1 MSTRS
6 SSTSSTCGTVGWGWT
21 GRRLA
26 ACPAADVRA
35 ALDRNLLFF
44 GGKGGVGKTTCAA
57 ATALE
62 AARCGRRVLLVSVDP
77 AHSVADVF
85 GTPVGST
92 PTRIVDG
99 LTALEIDPEAEA
111 TRYLDEVRGNVAR
124 LFSATV
130 VRQAFRQFELA
141 AQAPGLEDVAVFD
154 RVMRLVLEPPDTC
167 DLLIVDTAPTG
178 HALRLL
184 AMPEALGDWL
194 QALAARRREIVDEQD
209 RGREAA
215 PADPV
220 LATLEERA
228 ARVQLFHDRLVNPT
242 TAGFVMVLTP
252 ERLPVEETKRAVDTL
267 EQMRVA
273 IPGVIVNR
281 VLPPSIDGEY
291 HASRVRQQRVYLDEI
306 HARFASYPRAILW
319 QLESDVH
326 GLTALDEVR
335 EQLFGER

>member
-1 MSTRS
+1 
-6 SSTSSTCGTVGWGWT
+6 
-21 GRRLA
+21 
-26 ACPAADVRA
+26 VRA

-62 AARCGRRVLLVSVDP
+62 GARRGRRVLLVSVDP

-85 GTPVGST
+85 GTAVGAM
-92 PTRIVDG
+92 PTRIVDR

-111 TRYLDEVRGNVAR
+111 SRYLDEVRSSVAR
-124 LFSATV
+124 LFSPTV

-194 QALAARRREIVDEQD
+194 HALAARRREIVEEQD
-209 RGREAA
+209 RGRE
-215 PADPV
+215 PADDPV
-220 LATLEERA
+220 LATIEGRA
-228 ARVQLFHDRLVNPT
+228 ARVHAFHARLVDPE

-281 VLPPSIDGEY
+281 VLPPSIDGQY

-306 HARFASYPRAILW
+306 DARFGAYPRVIVS

-326 GLTALDEVR
+326 GVDALDEVR
-335 EQLFGER
+335 RQLFTA